1 MIDMIVAVKDW
12 INAVVWGV
20 SALLLILFTGVF
32 YTVRLGFVQ
41 FRHPV
46 KLFRQTVV
54 KAFQKEDCHDR
65 KPGQMTSFQVA
76 MTSVGAIPR
85 WVWRGVWRIPLMA

>member
-1 MIDMIVAVKDW
+1 MIDMIVAVNDW

-54 KAFQKEDCHDR
+54 KAFQKEDW
-65 KPGQMTSFQVA
+65 PGQMTSFQAA